1 VNTRYRDEIEDEQ
14 APGEREISLNA
25 ATILGIFF
33 LLALIC
39 AIFFG
44 FGYTLGRKSAPSP
57 TAETLAGPTSTVVVT
72 PTPSNK
78 PAPGSRTADLSSAIS
93 SAATQTAP
101 TIIDSADNQRP
112 QPTQIAQP
120 AEPSYQTSA
129 QQQVIIPTQKSD
141 SAAPHRTAAIP
152 VAAPAARPTAAPPA
166 AVFMV
171 QIAAVSHQEDA
182 EVLRTALERRS
193 YNINIVRVPQD
204 KLLHVQIGPFNNR
217 KDAEAMRQR
226 LLNDGY
232 NAIVK

>member
-14 APGEREISLNA
+14 ASGEREISLNA

-78 PAPGSRTADLSSAIS
+78 PAPGSRAVDLS

-101 TIIDSADNQRP
+101 TITDSADNQRP

-129 QQQVIIPTQKSD
+129 PQQVIIPTPKSD
-141 SAAPHRTAAIP
+141 SAAPHRNAAVS

-217 KDAEAMRQR
+217 KDAEATRQR